1 MEVAEQVAKTKS
13 LAGGEFLV
21 KATTPDMA
29 FTPED
34 FTEEQKMVR
43 DMASDFME
51 KEIFPRTMEI
61 EKQKEDHTLSRELMR
76 KAGELGLLGTAIPA
90 EYEGMDQDVTIGCII
105 AEQVGRTGSFA
116 TTMIAHV
123 GIGTLPILYYGTEA
137 QKKKYLPGLGNGN
150 LIGCYCLTEPGSG
163 SDALGAKTTAELS
176 EDGKEW
182 ILNGQKMWITNGG
195 FADVYLVFAKIDGT
209 DFTCFIVEKGTSGLI
224 LGAPEDKMGI
234 HGSSTCQVYF
244 DNCRI
249 PVDNLLGERA
259 KGHKIAFN
267 ILNIGRYKLGATAL
281 GGAKE
286 TFNHGVT
293 YANERQQF
301 QQPISNFGA
310 IQYKIAEEAIRIFAL
325 EAASYRCAND
335 IEEKEKIL
343 QAEGKSMSK
352 SLLGAAEEY
361 AIECALVKVFG
372 SEVLDYVV
380 DETVQIYGGM
390 GFSEEAPAARAYRDS
405 RIARI
410 YEGTNEINRL
420 LSVDMLFK
428 RAMTGKIDL
437 MGPGMAIQKELMAIP
452 SFGEDMDAPFAWE
465 DKALSNAKK
474 SFLLVAGGAAQKLM
488 AQLKNEQMILM
499 NAADILIDIYV
510 MESMLLRVKKIV
522 AKRGAEGSAVHLD
535 MLKVFFADALDRI
548 AKNGKDALASFADG
562 DEARIML
569 MGLKRFT
576 KYNPLNIRDYRRRIA
591 KHFIE
596 TGSYEV

>member
-1 MEVAEQVAKTKS
+1 MEVAHAEKQKS
-13 LAGGEFLV
+13 LAGGEFVV
-21 KATTPDMA
+21 KDSSPDMV

-34 FTEEQKMVR
+34 FNEEQLMVK
-43 DMASDFME
+43 DMASDFVE

-61 EKQKEDHTLSRELMR
+61 EKQKEDHTLSKELML
-76 KAGELGLLGTAIPA
+76 KAGELGLLGTAVPA
-90 EYEGMDQDVTIGCII
+90 EYEGMEQDVTIGCII
-105 AEQVGRTGSFA
+105 AEQIGRTGSFA
-116 TTMIAHV
+116 TTLVAHV
-123 GIGTLPILYYGTEA
+123 GIGTLPILYFGTEE
-137 QKKKYLPGLGNGN
+137 QKQKYLPGLVNGQN
-150 LIGCYCLTEPGSG
+150 TGCYCLTEPGSG
-163 SDALGAKTTAELS
+163 SDALSAKTTAELS
-176 EDGKEW
+176 EDGTEW

-195 FADVYLVFAKIDGT
+195 FADVFLVFAKIDNK
-209 DFTCFIVEKGTSGLI
+209 DFTCFIVEKGAEGLTP
-224 LGAPEDKMGI
+224 GAPEDKMGI

-244 DNCRI
+244 ENCRI
-249 PVDNLLGERA
+249 PVENLLGERG

-286 TFNHGVT
+286 TFNHGLN
-293 YANERQQF
+293 YSIERHQF
-301 QQPISNFGA
+301 KQPISNFGA
-310 IQYKIAEEAIRIFAL
+310 IQYKLSEQAIKIFAC
-325 EAASYRCAND
+325 EAATYRCAND
-335 IEEKEKIL
+335 IEEKEHLLK
-343 QAEGKSMSK
+343 AEGKTLAE

-372 SEVLDYVV
+372 SEVIDYVV

-390 GFSEEAPAARAYRDS
+390 GYSEETPAARAYRDS

-452 SFGEDMDAPFAWE
+452 SFDEDMSAPFAAE
-465 DKALSNAKK
+465 DKALKHAKK
-474 SFLLVAGGAAQKLM
+474 AFLLVAGGAAQKLM

-499 NAADILIDIYV
+499 NAADILIDVYV
-510 MESMLLRVKKIV
+510 MESMLLRVKKIF
-522 AKRGAEGSAVHLD
+522 AIKGEEASGIYLD

-548 AKNGKDALASFADG
+548 SKNGRDGISSFAEG
-562 DEARIML
+562 DEGRIMM

-576 KYNPLNIRDYRRRIA
+576 KYTPLNIRDHRRRIA
-591 KHFIE
+591 KYFIDA
-596 TGSYEV
+596 GHYAI